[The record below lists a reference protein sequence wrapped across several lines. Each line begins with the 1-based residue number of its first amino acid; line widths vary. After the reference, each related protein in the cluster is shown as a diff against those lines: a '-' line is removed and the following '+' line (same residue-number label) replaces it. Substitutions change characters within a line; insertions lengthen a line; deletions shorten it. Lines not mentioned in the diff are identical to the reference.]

1 MNAASKWTLGLWL
14 ALAASTP
21 AAVEWDTVL
30 GTFDGTDFSLT
41 TGMNTSFEAGI
52 LGAILLDGG
61 GLWAELTADNAT
73 IGLDHHWFLMDYDEL
88 VDAEALATSRPFV
101 PFSDPEYATV
111 RLNLNQSFYL
121 GFQLGSTEHF
131 PNAVQYGWAE
141 LFFDGAAVSVASS
154 ATERTG
160 LGIYAGTGQ
169 AIPEPATAGL
179 LLLGAAGLLRVR
191 RRGRAGGV
199 LRST

>member
-1 MNAASKWTLGLWL
+1 MNAASKWMLGFWL
-14 ALAASTP
+14 ALAISTP

-30 GTFDGTDFSLT
+30 GTFDGTEFTLT
-41 TGMNTSFEAGI
+41 TGMSSSYEAGI
-52 LGAILLDGG
+52 FSTALLDGG
-61 GLWAELTADNAT
+61 GLWVDLTAYT
-73 IGLDHHWFLMDYDEL
+73 VTLGLDHHWFLVGYDEL

-101 PFSDPEYATV
+101 PFSDPEYATI

-121 GFQLGSTEHF
+121 GFQLGSTEHY

-179 LLLGAAGLLRVR
+179 LLLGMAGLLRVR
-191 RRGRAGGV
+191 RRR
-199 LRST
+199 